1 MRLAGDPEGPTPCVV
16 DGTLVHSLP
25 PDAVDAFVALTGP
38 GSGSVLIAN
47 EIRHLGGA
55 LARKA
60 PGSGALSHVNGGYLT
75 VSVGMPFAPEQV
87 AEQARQVRSV
97 TAALAPWA
105 SGGAYLN
112 LTERPVDTSI
122 AYGADTYRRL
132 QDVRAG
138 VDPDGLLRA
147 NHEIAAA

>member
-1 MRLAGDPEGPTPCVV
+1 MR
-16 DGTLVHSLP
+16 
-25 PDAVDAFVALTGP
+25 LTGP
-38 GSGSVLIAN
+38 RSGSPFISS

-55 LARKA
+55 IGRPA
-60 PGSGALSHVNGGYLT
+60 PDAGALSHVNGGYLT
-75 VSVGMPFAPEQV
+75 VSVGMPFAPEQI
-87 AEQARQVRSV
+87 AEQARQVRGV

-105 SGGAYLN
+105 SGSAYLN